1 VHSFRTGVRI
11 AHKYARRFHP
21 KPAHFH
27 SPEAERTALTCAKIT
42 RVEILTLMGV
52 LAGSLALTALARRYN
67 LSAPLL
73 VVVVAL
79 GVGLIPGVPRL
90 ELQPELILTVVLPPL
105 LYSTSLESSLT
116 HFKTALR
123 PIVALGVVLV
133 AVTAVVVA
141 VVVHLL
147 LPDVPFA
154 SALVL
159 GAVVAPPDAVTAVAI
174 GRKLGLPRRMMAV
187 LTGESLVND
196 AAALT
201 LYKVA
206 LAAVAGTA
214 GSAGHGLAVFGVATV
229 LGIAAGLAIGA
240 VVVLIRRL
248 LDDPLLESAFG
259 IIVPFG
265 AYVTAEHLHPFG
277 AEFSGSGVLAVVAA
291 GLYLGHRSL
300 YASPATRMQDRSVW
314 ASIDVLLEALVFAL
328 MGLQLPFVLDGAQ
341 HATRDNGTLAL
352 VAATVL
358 AVTML
363 VRIPGVFVSAYL
375 PRTMRLFGR
384 GRAAPS
390 WRTLAVVSWTGMRGV
405 VTLAAAAGVPA
416 GTPGREEIQLFAFA
430 VAVGTVLI
438 QGLTL
443 PPLIRALKV
452 ADPAQAARD
461 EAEELAARE
470 VARKAARERLHEISR
485 DRLASL
491 DLPPEKVDRLKQRL
505 ERLIDMR
512 YRFAKAAI
520 TLSGEERSGSPQAQ
534 FAKARHELL
543 ITQRRAMIEENRAG
557 RLDDEVLRKVLRE
570 LDLEELSVSA
580 TLTNRVS

>member
-1 VHSFRTGVRI
+1 M
-11 AHKYARRFHP
+11 
-21 KPAHFH
+21 
-27 SPEAERTALTCAKIT
+27 
-42 RVEILTLMGV
+42 EILTLMGV
-52 LAGSLALTALARRYN
+52 LAGSLALTAFARRYN

-79 GVGLIPGVPRL
+79 GVALIPGVPRL
-90 ELQPELILTVVLPPL
+90 ELEPELILTVVLPPL
-105 LYSTSLESSLT
+105 LYSTSLESSVT
-116 HFKTALR
+116 HFKNSLR

-141 VVVHLL
+141 FVVHLL
-147 LPDVPFA
+147 LPDIPFA

-174 GRKLGLPRRMMAV
+174 GRKLGLPRRLMTV

-214 GSAGHGLAVFGVATV
+214 GSAGHGFAVFGVATV
-229 LGIAAGLAIGA
+229 LGIAVGLAIGA
-240 VVVLIRRL
+240 VVVLLRRL

-291 GLYLGHRSL
+291 GLYLGNHSL
-300 YASPATRMQDRSVW
+300 NASPATRMQDRSVW

-341 HATRDNGTLAL
+341 HAARDNGTLTL
-352 VAATVL
+352 VAVVVL
-358 AVTML
+358 LVTML
-363 VRIPGVFVSAYL
+363 VRIPAVFVFAFL
-375 PRTMRLFGR
+375 PRTLRLFGR
-384 GRAAPS
+384 GRATPS
-390 WRTLAVVSWTGMRGV
+390 WRSLAVLSWTGMRGV

-416 GTPGREEIQLFAFA
+416 DTPGREEIQLFAFA
-430 VAVGTVLI
+430 VAIGTVLI

-443 PPLIRALKV
+443 PPLIRVLKV
-452 ADPAQAARD
+452 QDPSEASRD

-470 VARKAARERLHEISR
+470 VAKRAAYERLRVISR

-491 DLPPEKVDRLKQRL
+491 DLPPEKVQRLKERL
-505 ERLIDMR
+505 ERLVETR
-512 YRFAKAAI
+512 YRFAEATIK
-520 TLSGEERSGSPQAQ
+520 LSGEDRHGTPQAQ
-534 FAKARHELL
+534 FAKARKELL
-543 ITQRRAMIEENRAG
+543 VIQRKAMIEENRAG
-557 RLDDEVLRKVLRE
+557 RLDDDILQKVLRE
-570 LDLEELSVSA
+570 LDLEEMSVTA
-580 TLTNRVS
+580 ALTNRLS

>member
-1 VHSFRTGVRI
+1 
-11 AHKYARRFHP
+11 
-21 KPAHFH
+21 
-27 SPEAERTALTCAKIT
+27 
-42 RVEILTLMGV
+42 VEILVLMGV
-52 LAGSLALTALARRYN
+52 LAGSLALTAFARRYN

-79 GVGLIPGVPRL
+79 GVALIPGVPRL
-90 ELQPELILTVVLPPL
+90 ELEPELVLTVVLPPL

-116 HFKTALR
+116 HFKRNLR

-141 VVVHLL
+141 LVVHLL

-174 GRKLGLPRRMMAV
+174 GRKLGLPRGVMSV

-214 GSAGHGLAVFGVATV
+214 GSAGHGFAVFGVATV
-229 LGIAAGLAIGA
+229 LGIAVGLAIGA
-240 VVVLIRRL
+240 LVVLIRRM

-277 AEFSGSGVLAVVAA
+277 EEFSGSGVLAVVAA

-341 HATRDNGTLAL
+341 HAARDNGTLAL
-352 VAATVL
+352 VALAVL

-363 VRIPGVFVSAYL
+363 VRIPAVALFAYL
-375 PRTMRLFGR
+375 PKTLRLFGR
-384 GRAAPS
+384 VRRAPD
-390 WRTLAVVSWTGMRGV
+390 WQTIAVISWTGMRGV

-430 VAVGTVLI
+430 VAIGTVLI

-443 PPLIRALKV
+443 PPLIRVLKV
-452 ADPAQAARD
+452 GDPDEASRD

-470 VARKAARERLHEISR
+470 VAQQAAHARLREISR
-485 DRLASL
+485 DRLAEL
-491 DLPPEKVDRLKQRL
+491 DLPPEKIQRLKERL
-505 ERLIDMR
+505 ERLVDTR

-520 TLSGEERSGSPQAQ
+520 TLSGEDRSGSPQAQ
-534 FAKARHELL
+534 FAKARRELL
-543 ITQRRAMIEENRAG
+543 ITQRKAMIEENRAG
-557 RLDDEVLRKVLRE
+557 RLDDEILGKMLRE
-570 LDLEELSVSA
+570 LDLEELSVST
-580 TLTNRVS
+580 TLTNRLS

>member
-1 VHSFRTGVRI
+1 L
-11 AHKYARRFHP
+11 RRNP
-21 KPAHFH
+21 GHFH
-27 SPEAERTALTCAKIT
+27 SPEGEHKVSTCARIT
-42 RVEILTLMGV
+42 RVEILVLMGV
-52 LAGSLALTALARRYN
+52 LAGSLAVTAFARRYN

-79 GVGLIPGVPRL
+79 GVALIPGVPRL
-90 ELQPELILTVVLPPL
+90 ELEPELVLTVVLPPL

-116 HFKTALR
+116 HFKRNLR

-141 VVVHLL
+141 LVVHLL

-174 GRKLGLPRRMMAV
+174 GRKLGLPRRVMSV

-214 GSAGHGLAVFGVATV
+214 GSAGHGFAVFGVATV
-229 LGIAAGLAIGA
+229 LGIAVGLAIGA
-240 VVVLIRRL
+240 LVVLIRRM

-277 AEFSGSGVLAVVAA
+277 EEFSGSGVLAVVAA

-328 MGLQLPFVLDGAQ
+328 MGLQLPFVIEGAQ
-341 HATRDNGTLAL
+341 HAARDNGTLVWVAL
-352 VAATVL
+352 AVL
-358 AVTML
+358 TVTML
-363 VRIPGVFVSAYL
+363 VRIPAVSLFAYL
-375 PRTMRLFGR
+375 PKALRLFGR
-384 GRAAPS
+384 VRSAPD
-390 WRTLAVVSWTGMRGV
+390 WRTLAVISWTGMRGV

-416 GTPGREEIQLFAFA
+416 DTPGREEIQLFAFT
-430 VAVGTVLI
+430 VAIGTVLI

-443 PPLIRALKV
+443 PPLIRVLKV
-452 ADPAQAARD
+452 GDPEETSRD

-470 VARKAARERLHEISR
+470 VAQQAAHERLREISR
-485 DRLASL
+485 DRLAEL
-491 DLPPEKVDRLKQRL
+491 DLPPEKIERLKERL
-505 ERLIDMR
+505 ERLVDTR

-520 TLSGEERSGSPQAQ
+520 TLSGEDRSGSPQAQ
-534 FAKARHELL
+534 FAKARRELL
-543 ITQRRAMIEENRAG
+543 ITQRKAMIEENRAG
-557 RLDDEVLRKVLRE
+557 RLDDEILGKVLRE
-570 LDLEELSVSA
+570 LDLEELSVST
-580 TLTNRVS
+580 TLTNRLS

>member
-1 VHSFRTGVRI
+1 
-11 AHKYARRFHP
+11 
-21 KPAHFH
+21 
-27 SPEAERTALTCAKIT
+27 
-42 RVEILTLMGV
+42 VEILTLMGV

-79 GVGLIPGVPRL
+79 GVALIPGVPRFEL
-90 ELQPELILTVVLPPL
+90 EPELVLTAVLPPL

-116 HFKTALR
+116 HFKRALR
-123 PIVALGVVLV
+123 PIVALGVALV

-141 VVVHLL
+141 LVVHLL
-147 LPDVPFA
+147 LPDVPFT

-174 GRKLGLPRRMMAV
+174 GRKLGLPRRVMTV

-214 GSAGHGLAVFGVATV
+214 GSAGHGFAVFGVATV
-229 LGIAAGLAIGA
+229 LGIGVGLAIGA
-240 VVVLIRRL
+240 LVVLIRRQ
-248 LDDPLLESAFG
+248 LDDPLMESAFG
-259 IIVPFG
+259 IIVPFA

-277 AEFSGSGVLAVVAA
+277 ADFSGSGVLAVVAA
-291 GLYLGHRSL
+291 GLLLGHRAL

-328 MGLQLPFVLDGAQ
+328 MGLQLPFVLDGAH
-341 HATRDNGTLAL
+341 HAARDNGTLAL
-352 VAATVL
+352 VAVAVL
-358 AVTML
+358 GVTML
-363 VRIPGVFVSAYL
+363 VRVPAVFVSAYL
-375 PRTMRLFGR
+375 PQTVRLFGR
-384 GRAAPS
+384 DRSAPS

-416 GTPGREEIQLFAFA
+416 NTPGRAEIQLFAFT
-430 VAVGTVLI
+430 VAIGTVLI

-443 PPLIRALKV
+443 PPLIRVLRV
-452 ADPAQAARD
+452 EDPSEAARD

-470 VARKAARERLHEISR
+470 VAKQAAHERLREISHE
-485 DRLASL
+485 RLTSL
-491 DLPPEKVDRLKQRL
+491 DLPPDRVTRLKERL

-520 TLSGEERSGSPQAQ
+520 TLSGEEHSGSPQAQ
-534 FAKARHELL
+534 FAKARRELL
-543 ITQRRAMIEENRAG
+543 ITQRKAMIEENRAG

-570 LDLEELSVSA
+570 LDLEELSVSS
-580 TLTNRVS
+580 TLTNRLG

>member
-1 VHSFRTGVRI
+1 M
-11 AHKYARRFHP
+11 
-21 KPAHFH
+21 
-27 SPEAERTALTCAKIT
+27 EAERRASTSGKIT

-52 LAGSLALTALARRYN
+52 LAGSLALTAFARRYN

-79 GVGLIPGVPRL
+79 GVALIPGVPRL
-90 ELQPELILTVVLPPL
+90 ELEPELILTVVLPPL
-105 LYSTSLESSLT
+105 LYSTSLESSVT
-116 HFKTALR
+116 HFKTNLR

-141 VVVHLL
+141 FVVHLL

-174 GRKLGLPRRMMAV
+174 GRKLGLPRRLMTV

-206 LAAVAGTA
+206 LAAVAGVA
-214 GSAGHGLAVFGVATV
+214 GSAGHGFAVFGVATV
-229 LGIAAGLAIGA
+229 LGIAVGLAIGA
-240 VVVLIRRL
+240 LVVLVRRV

-291 GLYLGHRSL
+291 GLYLGNRSL

-341 HATRDNGTLAL
+341 HAARDNGTLAL
-352 VAATVL
+352 VAVAVL
-358 AVTML
+358 LVTML
-363 VRIPGVFVSAYL
+363 VRIPAVFVFAFL
-375 PRTMRLFGR
+375 PRALRLFGR
-384 GRAAPS
+384 GRAAPP
-390 WRTLAVVSWTGMRGV
+390 WRSLAVLSWTGMRGV

-430 VAVGTVLI
+430 VAIGTVLV

-443 PPLIRALKV
+443 PPLIRVLKV
-452 ADPAQAARD
+452 QDPSEASRD

-470 VARKAARERLHEISR
+470 VAKKAAHERLREISR
-485 DRLASL
+485 ERLASL
-491 DLPPEKVDRLKQRL
+491 DLPPEKVQQLKERL
-505 ERLIDMR
+505 ERLVETR
-512 YRFAKAAI
+512 YRFAEATIK
-520 TLSGEERSGSPQAQ
+520 LSGEDRPGTPQAQ
-534 FAKARHELL
+534 FAKARKELL
-543 ITQRRAMIEENRAG
+543 VIQRKAMIEENRAG
-557 RLDDEVLRKVLRE
+557 RLDDEILQKVLRE
-570 LDLEELSVSA
+570 LDLEELSVTT
-580 TLTNRVS
+580 TLTNRLS

>member
-1 VHSFRTGVRI
+1 
-11 AHKYARRFHP
+11 
-21 KPAHFH
+21 
-27 SPEAERTALTCAKIT
+27 
-42 RVEILTLMGV
+42 MGV
-52 LAGSLALTALARRYN
+52 LAGSLALTAIARRYN

-79 GVGLIPGVPRL
+79 GVALIPGVPRL
-90 ELQPELILTVVLPPL
+90 ELEPELVLTVVLPPL

-116 HFKTALR
+116 HFKRNLR

-174 GRKLGLPRRMMAV
+174 GRKLGLPRRVMTV

-214 GSAGHGLAVFGVATV
+214 GSAGHGVAVFGVATV
-229 LGIAAGLAIGA
+229 LGIGVGLAIGA
-240 VVVLIRRL
+240 LVVGIRRL

-277 AEFSGSGVLAVVAA
+277 EEFSGSGVLAVVAA

-328 MGLQLPFVLDGAQ
+328 MGLQLPFVLDDAA
-341 HATRDNGTLAL
+341 HAARDNGTLAL
-352 VAATVL
+352 VALAVL

-363 VRIPGVFVSAYL
+363 VRIPAVALFAYL
-375 PRTMRLFGR
+375 PKTLRLFGQVR
-384 GRAAPS
+384 RAPD
-390 WRTLAVVSWTGMRGV
+390 WQTIAVISWTGMRGV

-430 VAVGTVLI
+430 VAIGTVLI

-443 PPLIRALKV
+443 PPLIRVLKV
-452 ADPAQAARD
+452 QDPSETSRD

-470 VARKAARERLHEISR
+470 VAQKAAHARLHEISR
-485 DRLASL
+485 DRLAQL
-491 DLPPEKVDRLKQRL
+491 DLPPEKVQRLKERL
-505 ERLIDMR
+505 ERLVDTR

-520 TLSGEERSGSPQAQ
+520 TLSGEDRTGSPQAQ
-534 FAKARHELL
+534 FAKARRELL
-543 ITQRRAMIEENRAG
+543 ITQRKAMIEENRAG
-557 RLDDEVLRKVLRE
+557 RLDDEILGKMLRE
-570 LDLEELSVSA
+570 LDLEELSVST
-580 TLTNRVS
+580 TLTNRLS

>member
-1 VHSFRTGVRI
+1 MET
-11 AHKYARRFHP
+11 
-21 KPAHFH
+21 
-27 SPEAERTALTCAKIT
+27 
-42 RVEILTLMGV
+42 LTLMGV
-52 LAGSLALTALARRYN
+52 LAGSLGLTALARRYN

-79 GVGLIPGVPRL
+79 GVALIPGVPRIEL
-90 ELQPELILTVVLPPL
+90 EPELILTVVLPPL

-116 HFKTALR
+116 HFRANLR
-123 PIVALGVVLV
+123 PIISLGVVLV
-133 AVTAVVVA
+133 GVTAVVVA

-147 LPDVPFA
+147 LPDVPWA

-174 GRKLGLPRRMMAV
+174 GRKLGLPRRIMAV

-214 GSAGHGLAVFGVATV
+214 GSAGHGFAVFGVATM
-229 LGIAAGLAIGA
+229 LGIVVGLVIGI
-240 VVVLIRRL
+240 VVVTIRRL

-277 AEFSGSGVLAVVAA
+277 PEFSGSGVLAVVTA

-300 YASPATRMQDRSVW
+300 HASPATRMQDRSVW
-314 ASIDVLLEALVFAL
+314 ASIDVMLEALVFAL
-328 MGLQLPFVLDGAQ
+328 MGLQLPFVLDDAQ

-352 VAATVL
+352 VAFAVL
-358 AVTML
+358 GVTML
-363 VRIPGVFVSAYL
+363 IRIPAVFLSSYL
-375 PRTMRLFGR
+375 PQTLRLFAQ

-390 WRTLAVVSWTGMRGV
+390 WRILVVVSWTGMRGV
-405 VTLAAAAGVPA
+405 VTLAAASGVPA
-416 GTPGREEIQLFAFA
+416 GTPAREEIQLFAFA
-430 VAVGTVLI
+430 VAIGTVLI

-452 ADPAQAARD
+452 QDPGEAERD
-461 EAEELAARE
+461 QAEELAARE
-470 VARKAARERLHEISR
+470 VAQKAAQERLREISR
-485 DRLASL
+485 DRLSTL
-491 DLPPEKVDRLKQRL
+491 DLPPEKVERLKARL
-505 ERLIDMR
+505 ERLIDTR
-512 YRFAKAAI
+512 YRFAKASI
-520 TLSGEERSGSPQAQ
+520 TLSGEERGGSPQAQ
-534 FAKARHELL
+534 FAKARRELL
-543 ITQRRAMIEENRAG
+543 ITQRAAMIAENRAG
-557 RLDDEVLRKVLRE
+557 RLDDDVLRKMLRE

-580 TLTNRVS
+580 TLTNRLG

>member
-1 VHSFRTGVRI
+1 M
-11 AHKYARRFHP
+11 
-21 KPAHFH
+21 
-27 SPEAERTALTCAKIT
+27 EAQRGASACGTIS

-79 GVGLIPGVPRL
+79 GVALIPGVPRFEL
-90 ELQPELILTVVLPPL
+90 EPELVLTVVLPPL

-116 HFKTALR
+116 HFKRALR

-174 GRKLGLPRRMMAV
+174 GRKLGLPRRVMTV

-214 GSAGHGLAVFGVATV
+214 GSAGHGFAVFGVATA
-229 LGIAAGLAIGA
+229 LGIAVGLAIGA
-240 VVVLIRRL
+240 VVVLNRRQ
-248 LDDPLLESAFG
+248 LDDPLMESAFG
-259 IIVPFG
+259 IIVPFA
-265 AYVTAEHLHPFG
+265 AYVTAEHLHPFSVD
-277 AEFSGSGVLAVVAA
+277 FSGSGVLAVVAA
-291 GLYLGHRSL
+291 GLFLGHRAIH
-300 YASPATRMQDRSVW
+300 ASPATRMQDRSVW

-328 MGLQLPFVLDGAQ
+328 MGLQLPFVLEGAQ
-341 HATRDNGTLAL
+341 HAARDNGTLAL
-352 VAATVL
+352 VAVAVL
-358 AVTML
+358 LVTML
-363 VRIPGVFVSAYL
+363 VRIPAVFVSAYL
-375 PRTMRLFGR
+375 PQTVRLFGR
-384 GRAAPS
+384 ERAVPS

-416 GTPGREEIQLFAFA
+416 ATPGREEIQLFAFA
-430 VAVGTVLI
+430 VAIGTVLV

-443 PPLIRALKV
+443 PPLIRVLKV
-452 ADPAQAARD
+452 QDPSEVSRD

-470 VARKAARERLHEISR
+470 VAKKAAHERLREITR
-485 DRLASL
+485 HRIGSL
-491 DLPPEKVDRLKQRL
+491 DLPPEKADRLKQRL
-505 ERLIDMR
+505 ERLVDTR
-512 YRFAKAAI
+512 YRFAEATIK
-520 TLSGEERSGSPQAQ
+520 LSGEDRSGTPQAQ
-534 FAKARHELL
+534 FAKARKELL
-543 ITQRRAMIEENRAG
+543 VIQRRAMIEENRAG
-557 RLDDEVLRKVLRE
+557 RLDDEILRKVLRE
-570 LDLEELSVSA
+570 LDLEEMSVTA
-580 TLTNRVS
+580 ALTNRLS

>member
-1 VHSFRTGVRI
+1 M
-11 AHKYARRFHP
+11 
-21 KPAHFH
+21 
-27 SPEAERTALTCAKIT
+27 
-42 RVEILTLMGV
+42 EILVLMSV
-52 LAGSLALTALARRYN
+52 LTGSLALTAFARRYN

-79 GVGLIPGVPRL
+79 GVALIPGVPRL
-90 ELQPELILTVVLPPL
+90 ELEPELVLTVVLPPL
-105 LYSTSLESSLT
+105 LYSTSLESSVT
-116 HFKTALR
+116 HFKRNLR

-141 VVVHLL
+141 LVVHLL

-174 GRKLGLPRRMMAV
+174 GRKLGLPRRVMSV

-214 GSAGHGLAVFGVATV
+214 GSAGHGFAVFGVATV
-229 LGIAAGLAIGA
+229 LGIAVGLAIGA
-240 VVVLIRRL
+240 LVVGIRRL

-277 AEFSGSGVLAVVAA
+277 EEFSGSGVLAVVAA

-328 MGLQLPFVLDGAQ
+328 MGLQLPFVLDDAA
-341 HATRDNGTLAL
+341 HAARDNGTLAL
-352 VAATVL
+352 VALAVL

-363 VRIPGVFVSAYL
+363 VRIPAVALFAYL
-375 PRTMRLFGR
+375 PKTLRLFGQVR
-384 GRAAPS
+384 RAPG
-390 WRTLAVVSWTGMRGV
+390 WQTIAVISWTGMRGV

-416 GTPGREEIQLFAFA
+416 DTPGREEIQLFAFA
-430 VAVGTVLI
+430 VAIGTVLI

-443 PPLIRALKV
+443 PPLIRVLKV
-452 ADPAQAARD
+452 QDPSETSRD

-470 VARKAARERLHEISR
+470 VAQKAAHARLREISR
-485 DRLASL
+485 DRLAEL
-491 DLPPEKVDRLKQRL
+491 DLPPEKVQRLKERL
-505 ERLIDMR
+505 ERLVDTR

-520 TLSGEERSGSPQAQ
+520 TLSGEDRSGSPQAQ
-534 FAKARHELL
+534 FAKARRELL
-543 ITQRRAMIEENRAG
+543 ITQRKAMIEENRAG
-557 RLDDEVLRKVLRE
+557 RLDDEILGKMLRE
-570 LDLEELSVSA
+570 LDLEELSVST
-580 TLTNRVS
+580 TLTNRLS

>member
-1 VHSFRTGVRI
+1 M
-11 AHKYARRFHP
+11 
-21 KPAHFH
+21 
-27 SPEAERTALTCAKIT
+27 
-42 RVEILTLMGV
+42 EILTLMGV
-52 LAGSLALTALARRYN
+52 LAGSLALTAFARRYN

-79 GVGLIPGVPRL
+79 GVALIPGVPRL
-90 ELQPELILTVVLPPL
+90 ELEPELILTVVLPPL
-105 LYSTSLESSLT
+105 LYSTSLESSVT
-116 HFKTALR
+116 HFKTNLR

-174 GRKLGLPRRMMAV
+174 GRKLGLPRRLMAV

-214 GSAGHGLAVFGVATV
+214 GSAGHGFAVFGVATV
-229 LGIAAGLAIGA
+229 LGIAVGLAIGA
-240 VVVLIRRL
+240 VVVLVRRL

-277 AEFSGSGVLAVVAA
+277 PEFSGSGVLAVVAA
-291 GLYLGHRSL
+291 GLYLGNRSL

-341 HATRDNGTLAL
+341 HAARDNGTLAL
-352 VAATVL
+352 VAVVVL
-358 AVTML
+358 LVTML
-363 VRIPGVFVSAYL
+363 VRIPAVFVFAFL
-375 PRTMRLFGR
+375 PRTLRLFGR
-384 GRAAPS
+384 GRATPP
-390 WRTLAVVSWTGMRGV
+390 WRSLAVLSWTGMRGV

-430 VAVGTVLI
+430 VAIGTVLV

-443 PPLIRALKV
+443 PPLIRVLKV
-452 ADPAQAARD
+452 QDPSEASRD

-470 VARKAARERLHEISR
+470 VAQKAAHERLREISR

-491 DLPPEKVDRLKQRL
+491 DLPQEKVDRLKQRL
-505 ERLIDMR
+505 ERLVDTR

-534 FAKARHELL
+534 FAKARRELL
-543 ITQRRAMIEENRAG
+543 ITQRKAMLAENRAG
-557 RLDDEVLRKVLRE
+557 RLDDEILRKVLRE

>member
-1 VHSFRTGVRI
+1 M
-11 AHKYARRFHP
+11 
-21 KPAHFH
+21 
-27 SPEAERTALTCAKIT
+27 
-42 RVEILTLMGV
+42 EILVLMGV
-52 LAGSLALTALARRYN
+52 LAGSLALTAFARRYN

-79 GVGLIPGVPRL
+79 GVALIPGVPRL
-90 ELQPELILTVVLPPL
+90 ELEPELVLTLVLPPL

-116 HFKTALR
+116 HFKRNLR

-141 VVVHLL
+141 LVVHLL

-174 GRKLGLPRRMMAV
+174 GRKLGLPRRVMTV

-214 GSAGHGLAVFGVATV
+214 GSAGHGFAVFGVATV
-229 LGIAAGLAIGA
+229 LGIAVGLAIGA
-240 VVVLIRRL
+240 LVVGIRRL

-277 AEFSGSGVLAVVAA
+277 EEFSGSGVLAVVAA

-328 MGLQLPFVLDGAQ
+328 MGLQLPFVLDGAA
-341 HATRDNGTLAL
+341 HAARDNGTLAL
-352 VAATVL
+352 VALAVL
-358 AVTML
+358 AATML
-363 VRIPGVFVSAYL
+363 VRIPAVALFAYL
-375 PRTMRLFGR
+375 PKTLRLFGR
-384 GRAAPS
+384 VRRAPD
-390 WRTLAVVSWTGMRGV
+390 WQTIAVISWTGMRGV

-416 GTPGREEIQLFAFA
+416 DTPGREEIQLFAYA
-430 VAVGTVLI
+430 VAIGTVLI

-443 PPLIRALKV
+443 PPLIRVLKV
-452 ADPAQAARD
+452 GDPEEAAHD

-470 VARKAARERLHEISR
+470 VAQKAAHARLREISR
-485 DRLASL
+485 DRLAAL
-491 DLPPEKVDRLKQRL
+491 DLPPEKIERLKERL
-505 ERLIDMR
+505 ERLVDTR

-520 TLSGEERSGSPQAQ
+520 TLSGEDRSGSPHAQ
-534 FAKARHELL
+534 FAKARRELL
-543 ITQRRAMIEENRAG
+543 ITQRKAMIEENRAG
-557 RLDDEVLRKVLRE
+557 RLDDEILGKMLRE
-570 LDLEELSVSA
+570 LDLEELSVST
-580 TLTNRVS
+580 TLTNRLS

>member
-1 VHSFRTGVRI
+1 M
-11 AHKYARRFHP
+11 
-21 KPAHFH
+21 
-27 SPEAERTALTCAKIT
+27 
-42 RVEILTLMGV
+42 LMGV
-52 LAGSLALTALARRYN
+52 LAGSLALTAFARRYN

-79 GVGLIPGVPRL
+79 GVALIPGVPRL
-90 ELQPELILTVVLPPL
+90 ELEPELVLTVVLPPL

-116 HFKTALR
+116 HFKRNLR

-141 VVVHLL
+141 LVVHLL

-174 GRKLGLPRRMMAV
+174 GRKLGLPRRVMSV

-214 GSAGHGLAVFGVATV
+214 GSAGHGFAVFGVATV
-229 LGIAAGLAIGA
+229 LGIAVGLAIGA
-240 VVVLIRRL
+240 LVVGIRRL

-277 AEFSGSGVLAVVAA
+277 EEFSGSGVLAVVAA

-328 MGLQLPFVLDGAQ
+328 MGLQLPFVLDGAA
-341 HATRDNGTLAL
+341 HAARDNGTLAL
-352 VAATVL
+352 VALAVL

-363 VRIPGVFVSAYL
+363 VRIPAVALFAYL
-375 PRTMRLFGR
+375 PKTLRLFGR
-384 GRAAPS
+384 VRRAPD
-390 WRTLAVVSWTGMRGV
+390 WQTIAVISWTGMRGV

-416 GTPGREEIQLFAFA
+416 DTPGREEIQLFAFA
-430 VAVGTVLI
+430 VAIGTVLI

-443 PPLIRALKV
+443 PPLIRVLKV
-452 ADPAQAARD
+452 QDPSETSRD

-470 VARKAARERLHEISR
+470 VAQKAAHARLREISR
-485 DRLASL
+485 DRLAEL
-491 DLPPEKVDRLKQRL
+491 DLPPEKVERLKERL
-505 ERLIDMR
+505 ERLVDTR

-520 TLSGEERSGSPQAQ
+520 TLSGEDRSGSPQAQ
-534 FAKARHELL
+534 FAKARRELL
-543 ITQRRAMIEENRAG
+543 ITQRKAMIEENRAG
-557 RLDDEVLRKVLRE
+557 RLDDEILGKMLRE
-570 LDLEELSVSA
+570 LDLEELSVST
-580 TLTNRVS
+580 TLTNRLS

>member
-1 VHSFRTGVRI
+1 M
-11 AHKYARRFHP
+11 
-21 KPAHFH
+21 
-27 SPEAERTALTCAKIT
+27 
-42 RVEILTLMGV
+42 EILTLMGV

-79 GVGLIPGVPRL
+79 GVALIPGVPRL
-90 ELQPELILTVVLPPL
+90 ELEPELILTVVLPPL
-105 LYSTSLESSLT
+105 LYSTSLESSVT
-116 HFKTALR
+116 HFKSNLR

-141 VVVHLL
+141 FVVHLL

-174 GRKLGLPRRMMAV
+174 GRKLGLPRRLMTV

-214 GSAGHGLAVFGVATV
+214 GSAGHGFAVFGVATV
-229 LGIAAGLAIGA
+229 LGIAVGLAIGA
-240 VVVLIRRL
+240 VVVLLRRL

-291 GLYLGHRSL
+291 GLYLGNRSL

-341 HATRDNGTLAL
+341 HAARDNGTLAL
-352 VAATVL
+352 VAVVVL
-358 AVTML
+358 LVTML
-363 VRIPGVFVSAYL
+363 VRFPAVFAFAFL
-375 PRTMRLFGR
+375 PRTLRLFGR
-384 GRAAPS
+384 GRTTPP
-390 WRTLAVVSWTGMRGV
+390 WRTLTVLSWTGMRGV

-416 GTPGREEIQLFAFA
+416 DTPGREEIQLFAFA
-430 VAVGTVLI
+430 VAIGTVLI

-443 PPLIRALKV
+443 PPLIRVLKV
-452 ADPAQAARD
+452 QDPSEASRD

-470 VARKAARERLHEISR
+470 VAKRAAHERLRVISR

-491 DLPPEKVDRLKQRL
+491 DLPPEKVQRLKERL
-505 ERLIDMR
+505 ERLVETR
-512 YRFAKAAI
+512 YRFAEATIK
-520 TLSGEERSGSPQAQ
+520 LSGEDRHGTPQAQ
-534 FAKARHELL
+534 FAKARKELL
-543 ITQRRAMIEENRAG
+543 IIQRKAMIEENRAG
-557 RLDDEVLRKVLRE
+557 RLDDDILQKVLRE
-570 LDLEELSVSA
+570 LDLEEMSVTAS
-580 TLTNRVS
+580 LTNRLS

>member
-1 VHSFRTGVRI
+1 M
-11 AHKYARRFHP
+11 
-21 KPAHFH
+21 
-27 SPEAERTALTCAKIT
+27 
-42 RVEILTLMGV
+42 EILTLMGV

-73 VVVVAL
+73 VVLVAL
-79 GVGLIPGVPRL
+79 GVALIPGVPRL
-90 ELQPELILTVVLPPL
+90 ELEPELVLSVVLPPL
-105 LYSTSLESSLT
+105 LYSTSLESSVT
-116 HFKTALR
+116 HFRTNLR
-123 PIVALGVVLV
+123 PIIALGVVLV
-133 AVTAVVVA
+133 GVTAVVVA

-154 SALVL
+154 SALVI

-174 GRKLGLPRRMMAV
+174 GRKLGLPRRVMAV

-206 LAAVAGTA
+206 LAAVAGLS
-214 GSAGHGLAVFGVATV
+214 GSAGHGFAVFGVATV
-229 LGIAAGLAIGA
+229 LGIAVGLAIGG

-248 LDDPLLESAFG
+248 LDDPLMESAFG
-259 IIVPFG
+259 IIVPFA
-265 AYVTAEHLHPFG
+265 AYLTAEHLHPISDD
-277 AEFSGSGVLAVVAA
+277 FSGSGVLAVVAA
-291 GLYLGHRSL
+291 GLYLGHRSV

-341 HATRDNGTLAL
+341 HAARDNGTLAL
-352 VAATVL
+352 VAVAVL

-363 VRIPGVFVSAYL
+363 VRIPAVFVSAYL
-375 PRTMRLFGR
+375 PQTVRLFGR
-384 GRAAPS
+384 DREAPS

-416 GTPGREEIQLFAFA
+416 GTPGREEIQLFAFT

-452 ADPAQAARD
+452 EDPTEASRD

-470 VARKAARERLHEISR
+470 VAKKAAHERLRELGHE
-485 DRLASL
+485 RLAAL
-491 DLPPEKVDRLKQRL
+491 DLPQEKVDRLKERL
-505 ERLIDMR
+505 QRLIDTR

-520 TLSGEERSGSPQAQ
+520 TLSGEDRSGSPQAQ
-534 FAKARHELL
+534 FAKARRELL
-543 ITQRRAMIEENRAG
+543 ITQRKAMIEENRAG
-557 RLDDEVLRKVLRE
+557 RLDDEVLQKVLRE
-570 LDLEELSVSA
+570 LDLEEMSVSA
-580 TLTNRVS
+580 TLTNRMS

>member
-1 VHSFRTGVRI
+1 M
-11 AHKYARRFHP
+11 
-21 KPAHFH
+21 
-27 SPEAERTALTCAKIT
+27 
-42 RVEILTLMGV
+42 EILVLMGV
-52 LAGSLALTALARRYN
+52 LTGSLALTAFARRYN

-79 GVGLIPGVPRL
+79 GVALIPGVPRL
-90 ELQPELILTVVLPPL
+90 ELEPELVLTVVLPPL
-105 LYSTSLESSLT
+105 LYSTSLESSVT
-116 HFKTALR
+116 HFKRNLR

-141 VVVHLL
+141 LVVHLL

-174 GRKLGLPRRMMAV
+174 GRKLGLPRRVMSV

-214 GSAGHGLAVFGVATV
+214 GSAGHGFAVFGVATV
-229 LGIAAGLAIGA
+229 LGIAVGLAIGA
-240 VVVLIRRL
+240 LVVGIRRL

-277 AEFSGSGVLAVVAA
+277 EEFSGSGVLAVVAA

-328 MGLQLPFVLDGAQ
+328 MGLQLPFVLDGAA
-341 HATRDNGTLAL
+341 HAARDNGTLAL
-352 VAATVL
+352 VALAVL

-363 VRIPGVFVSAYL
+363 VRIPAVALFAYL
-375 PRTMRLFGR
+375 PKTLRLFGQVR
-384 GRAAPS
+384 RAPG
-390 WRTLAVVSWTGMRGV
+390 WQTIAVISWTGMRGV

-416 GTPGREEIQLFAFA
+416 DTPGREEIQLFAFA
-430 VAVGTVLI
+430 VAIGTVLI

-443 PPLIRALKV
+443 PPLIRVLKV
-452 ADPAQAARD
+452 QDPSETSRD

-470 VARKAARERLHEISR
+470 VAQKAAHARLREISR
-485 DRLASL
+485 DRLAEL
-491 DLPPEKVDRLKQRL
+491 DLPPEKVERLKERL
-505 ERLIDMR
+505 ERLVDTR

-520 TLSGEERSGSPQAQ
+520 TLSGEDRSGSPQAQ
-534 FAKARHELL
+534 FAKARRELL
-543 ITQRRAMIEENRAG
+543 ITQRKAMIEENRAG
-557 RLDDEVLRKVLRE
+557 RLDDEILGKMLRE
-570 LDLEELSVSA
+570 LDLEELSVST
-580 TLTNRVS
+580 TLTNRLS

>member
-1 VHSFRTGVRI
+1 M
-11 AHKYARRFHP
+11 
-21 KPAHFH
+21 
-27 SPEAERTALTCAKIT
+27 
-42 RVEILTLMGV
+42 EILTLMGV
-52 LAGSLALTALARRYN
+52 LAGSLALTAFARRYN

-79 GVGLIPGVPRL
+79 GVALIPGVPRL
-90 ELQPELILTVVLPPL
+90 ELEPELILTVVLPPL
-105 LYSTSLESSLT
+105 LYSTSLESSVT
-116 HFKTALR
+116 HFKTNLR

-133 AVTAVVVA
+133 AVTAVAVA
-141 VVVHLL
+141 LVVHLL

-154 SALVL
+154 SALVF

-174 GRKLGLPRRMMAV
+174 GRKLGLPRRLMAV

-214 GSAGHGLAVFGVATV
+214 GSAGHGFAVFGVATV
-229 LGIAAGLAIGA
+229 LGIAVGLAIGA
-240 VVVLIRRL
+240 IVVLIRRQ
-248 LDDPLLESAFG
+248 LDDPLMESAFG

-291 GLYLGHRSL
+291 GLYLGNRSL

-341 HATRDNGTLAL
+341 HAARDNGTLAL
-352 VAATVL
+352 VAVVVL
-358 AVTML
+358 LVTML
-363 VRIPGVFVSAYL
+363 VRIPAVFVFAYL
-375 PRTMRLFGR
+375 PRTLRLFGH
-384 GRAAPS
+384 GRAAPP
-390 WRTLAVVSWTGMRGV
+390 WRSLAVLSWTGMRGV

-430 VAVGTVLI
+430 VAIGTVLI

-443 PPLIRALKV
+443 PPLIRVLKV
-452 ADPAQAARD
+452 QDPSETSRD

-470 VARKAARERLHEISR
+470 VAKRAAHERLREISH

-491 DLPPEKVDRLKQRL
+491 DLPPEKVARLKERL
-505 ERLIDMR
+505 ERLVETR
-512 YRFAKAAI
+512 YRFAEATIK
-520 TLSGEERSGSPQAQ
+520 LSGEDRSGTPQAQ
-534 FAKARHELL
+534 FAKARKELL
-543 ITQRRAMIEENRAG
+543 VIQRKAMIEENRAG
-557 RLDDEVLRKVLRE
+557 RLDDDVLQKVLRE
-570 LDLEELSVSA
+570 LDLEEMSVMA
-580 TLTNRVS
+580 ALTNRLS

>member
-1 VHSFRTGVRI
+1 MET
-11 AHKYARRFHP
+11 
-21 KPAHFH
+21 
-27 SPEAERTALTCAKIT
+27 
-42 RVEILTLMGV
+42 LTLMGV
-52 LAGSLALTALARRYN
+52 LAGSLGLTALARRYN

-79 GVGLIPGVPRL
+79 GVALIPGVPRIEL
-90 ELQPELILTVVLPPL
+90 EPELILTLVLPPL

-116 HFKTALR
+116 HFRANLR

-133 AVTAVVVA
+133 VVTAVVVA

-147 LPDVPFA
+147 LPDVPWA

-214 GSAGHGLAVFGVATV
+214 GSAGHGFAVFGVATV
-229 LGIAAGLAIGA
+229 LGIAVGLVIG
-240 VVVLIRRL
+240 VVVVGIRRL

-277 AEFSGSGVLAVVAA
+277 PEFSGSGVLAVVAA
-291 GLYLGHRSL
+291 GLYLGHHAL
-300 YASPATRMQDRSVW
+300 HASPATRMQDRSVW
-314 ASIDVLLEALVFAL
+314 ASIDVMLEALVFAL
-328 MGLQLPFVLDGAQ
+328 MGLQLPFVLDDAQ
-341 HATRDNGTLAL
+341 HATRGNGTLAL
-352 VAATVL
+352 VAVAVL
-358 AVTML
+358 GVTML
-363 VRIPGVFVSAYL
+363 VRIPAVFVSSYL
-375 PRTMRLFGR
+375 PQTLRLFGR
-384 GRAAPS
+384 ERAAPS
-390 WRTLAVVSWTGMRGV
+390 WRILAVVSWTGMRGV
-405 VTLAAAAGVPA
+405 VTLAAASGVPE

-430 VAVGTVLI
+430 VAIGTVLI

-443 PPLIRALKV
+443 PPLIRVLKV
-452 ADPAQAARD
+452 QDPGEAERD
-461 EAEELAARE
+461 QAEELAARE
-470 VARKAARERLHEISR
+470 VAQKAAQERLREISR
-485 DRLASL
+485 DRLSTL
-491 DLPPEKVDRLKQRL
+491 DLPVEKVERLKQRL
-505 ERLIDMR
+505 ERLIETR
-512 YRFAKAAI
+512 YRFAKASI
-520 TLSGEERSGSPQAQ
+520 TLSGEERGGSPQAQ
-534 FAKARHELL
+534 FAKARRELL
-543 ITQRRAMIEENRAG
+543 ITQRAAMIAENRAG
-557 RLDDEVLRKVLRE
+557 RLDDDILRKMLRE

-580 TLTNRVS
+580 TLTNRLG

>member
-1 VHSFRTGVRI
+1 M
-11 AHKYARRFHP
+11 
-21 KPAHFH
+21 
-27 SPEAERTALTCAKIT
+27 EL
-42 RVEILTLMGV
+42 LTLMGV
-52 LAGSLALTALARRYN
+52 LAGSLAVTAVARRYN

-79 GVGLIPGVPRL
+79 GVALIPGVPRL
-90 ELQPELILTVVLPPL
+90 ALEPELILTVVLPPL

-116 HFKTALR
+116 HFKTTLR
-123 PIVALGVVLV
+123 PIITLGVVLV

-147 LPDVPFA
+147 LPDVPFP

-206 LAAVAGTA
+206 LAAVAGVA
-214 GSAGHGLAVFGVATV
+214 GSAGHGFAVFGVATV
-229 LGIAAGLAIGA
+229 LGIAVGLVIGGA
-240 VVVLIRRL
+240 VVLIRRL
-248 LDDPLLESAFG
+248 LDDPLMESAFG

-265 AYVTAEHLHPFG
+265 AYVTAEHLHPFS
-277 AEFSGSGVLAVVAA
+277 EDFSGSGVLAVVAA

-328 MGLQLPFVLDGAQ
+328 MGLQLPVVLDGAHQ
-341 HATRDNGTLAL
+341 AARDDGTLAL
-352 VAATVL
+352 VAVAVL
-358 AVTML
+358 AVTIL
-363 VRIPGVFVSAYL
+363 VRIPAVFVSAYL
-375 PRTMRLFGR
+375 PRAMRLFGR
-384 GRAAPS
+384 GRTAPS
-390 WRTLAVVSWTGMRGV
+390 WRVLAVVSWTGMRGV

-416 GTPGREEIQLFAFA
+416 ETPGRAEIQLFAFT
-430 VAVGTVLI
+430 VAIGTVLL

-452 ADPAQAARD
+452 EDPSEATRD

-470 VARKAARERLHEISR
+470 VAKKAAHDRLREISHERL
-485 DRLASL
+485 AAL
-491 DLPPEKVDRLKQRL
+491 DLPPERVTRLKERL

-520 TLSGEERSGSPQAQ
+520 TLSGEEQSGSPQAQ
-534 FAKARHELL
+534 FAKARRELL
-543 ITQRRAMIEENRAG
+543 ITQRKAMIEENRAG

-580 TLTNRVS
+580 TLTNRMG

>member
-1 VHSFRTGVRI
+1 
-11 AHKYARRFHP
+11 
-21 KPAHFH
+21 
-27 SPEAERTALTCAKIT
+27 
-42 RVEILTLMGV
+42 VEILTLMGV
-52 LAGSLALTALARRYN
+52 LAGSLALTAFARRYN
-67 LSAPLL
+67 LSAPLV

-79 GVGLIPGVPRL
+79 GVALIPGVPRL
-90 ELQPELILTVVLPPL
+90 ELEPELILTVVLPPL

-116 HFKTALR
+116 HFKRSLR

-141 VVVHLL
+141 LVVHLL

-174 GRKLGLPRRMMAV
+174 GRKLGLPRRVMTV

-214 GSAGHGLAVFGVATV
+214 GSAGHGFAVFGVATV

-240 VVVLIRRL
+240 LVVLIRRV

-277 AEFSGSGVLAVVAA
+277 EEFSGSGVLAVVAA

-341 HATRDNGTLAL
+341 HAARDNGTLAL
-352 VAATVL
+352 VAVVVL
-358 AVTML
+358 LVTMG
-363 VRIPGVFVSAYL
+363 VRIPAVALFAYL
-375 PRTMRLFGR
+375 PKTLRLFGR
-384 GRAAPS
+384 VRTAPD
-390 WRTLAVVSWTGMRGV
+390 WRTLAVISWTGMRGV
-405 VTLAAAAGVPA
+405 VTLAAASGVPE

-430 VAVGTVLI
+430 VAIGTVLI

-443 PPLIRALKV
+443 PPLIRILKV
-452 ADPAQAARD
+452 QDPSEASRD

-470 VARKAARERLHEISR
+470 VAQHAAHERLREISR
-485 DRLASL
+485 DRLAEL
-491 DLPPEKVDRLKQRL
+491 DLPQEKIDRLKQRL
-505 ERLIDMR
+505 ERLVDTR

-534 FAKARHELL
+534 FAKARRELL
-543 ITQRRAMIEENRAG
+543 ITQRAAMIEENRAG
-557 RLDDEVLRKVLRE
+557 RLDDEILRKMLRE
-570 LDLEELSVSA
+570 LDLEELSVST
-580 TLTNRVS
+580 TLTNRLS

>member
-1 VHSFRTGVRI
+1 M
-11 AHKYARRFHP
+11 
-21 KPAHFH
+21 
-27 SPEAERTALTCAKIT
+27 
-42 RVEILTLMGV
+42 EILVLMGV
-52 LAGSLALTALARRYN
+52 LTGSLALTAFARRYN

-79 GVGLIPGVPRL
+79 GVALIPGVPRL
-90 ELQPELILTVVLPPL
+90 ELEPELVLTVVLPPL
-105 LYSTSLESSLT
+105 LYSTSLESSVT
-116 HFKTALR
+116 HFKRNLR

-141 VVVHLL
+141 LVVHLL

-174 GRKLGLPRRMMAV
+174 GRKLGLPRRVMSV

-214 GSAGHGLAVFGVATV
+214 GSAGHGFAVFGVATV
-229 LGIAAGLAIGA
+229 LGIAVGLAIGA
-240 VVVLIRRL
+240 LVVGIRRL

-277 AEFSGSGVLAVVAA
+277 EEFSGSGVLAVVAA

-328 MGLQLPFVLDGAQ
+328 MGLQLPFVLDGAA
-341 HATRDNGTLAL
+341 HAARDNGTLAL
-352 VAATVL
+352 VALAVL

-363 VRIPGVFVSAYL
+363 VRIPAVALFAYL
-375 PRTMRLFGR
+375 PKTLRLFGQVR
-384 GRAAPS
+384 RAPD
-390 WRTLAVVSWTGMRGV
+390 WQTIAVISWTGMRGV

-416 GTPGREEIQLFAFA
+416 DTPGREEIQLFAFA
-430 VAVGTVLI
+430 VAIGTVLI

-443 PPLIRALKV
+443 PPLIRVLKV
-452 ADPAQAARD
+452 QDPSGDLAGRGRGTRGPRGRAEGGARAVARDQPRPARRAGPAAGEGRAPEGAAGTARRHALPVRQSGDHTVRRGPLRQPAGAVREGPARAADHPAQGDDRGEPRRPARRRDPREDAARAGPGGAVGVD
-461 EAEELAARE
+461 DA
-470 VARKAARERLHEISR
+470 HEPI
-485 DRLASL
+485 
-491 DLPPEKVDRLKQRL
+491 E
-505 ERLIDMR
+505 
-512 YRFAKAAI
+512 
-520 TLSGEERSGSPQAQ
+520 
-534 FAKARHELL
+534 L
-543 ITQRRAMIEENRAG
+543 ITSQVRRRSS
-557 RLDDEVLRKVLRE
+557 DERMPVCDTRT
-570 LDLEELSVSA
+570 SVAPAS
-580 TLTNRVS
+580 

>member
-1 VHSFRTGVRI
+1 M
-11 AHKYARRFHP
+11 
-21 KPAHFH
+21 
-27 SPEAERTALTCAKIT
+27 
-42 RVEILTLMGV
+42 EILVLMGV
-52 LAGSLALTALARRYN
+52 LAGSLALTAIARRYN

-79 GVGLIPGVPRL
+79 GVALIPGVPRL
-90 ELQPELILTVVLPPL
+90 ELEPELVLTVVLPPL

-116 HFKTALR
+116 HFKRNLR

-141 VVVHLL
+141 LVVHLL

-174 GRKLGLPRRMMAV
+174 GRKLGLPRRVMTV

-214 GSAGHGLAVFGVATV
+214 GSAGHGVAVFGVATV
-229 LGIAAGLAIGA
+229 LGIGVGLAIGA
-240 VVVLIRRL
+240 LVVGIRRL

-277 AEFSGSGVLAVVAA
+277 EEFSGSGVLAVVAA

-328 MGLQLPFVLDGAQ
+328 MGLQLPFVLDDAA
-341 HATRDNGTLAL
+341 HAARDNGTLAL
-352 VAATVL
+352 VALAVL

-363 VRIPGVFVSAYL
+363 VRIPAVALFAYL
-375 PRTMRLFGR
+375 PKTLRLFGQVR
-384 GRAAPS
+384 RAPD
-390 WRTLAVVSWTGMRGV
+390 WQTIAVISWTGMRGV

-430 VAVGTVLI
+430 VAIGTVLI

-443 PPLIRALKV
+443 PPLIRVLKV
-452 ADPAQAARD
+452 QDPSETSRD

-470 VARKAARERLHEISR
+470 VAQKAAHARLREISR
-485 DRLASL
+485 DRLAQL
-491 DLPPEKVDRLKQRL
+491 DLPPEKVQRLKERL
-505 ERLIDMR
+505 ERLVDTR

-520 TLSGEERSGSPQAQ
+520 TLSGEDRTGSPQAQ
-534 FAKARHELL
+534 FAKARRELL
-543 ITQRRAMIEENRAG
+543 ITQRKAMIEENRAG
-557 RLDDEVLRKVLRE
+557 RLDDEILGKMLRE
-570 LDLEELSVSA
+570 LDLEELSVST
-580 TLTNRVS
+580 TLTNRLS

>member
-1 VHSFRTGVRI
+1 M
-11 AHKYARRFHP
+11 
-21 KPAHFH
+21 
-27 SPEAERTALTCAKIT
+27 
-42 RVEILTLMGV
+42 EILVLMGV
-52 LAGSLALTALARRYN
+52 LAGSLALTAFARRYN

-79 GVGLIPGVPRL
+79 GVALIPGVPRL
-90 ELQPELILTVVLPPL
+90 ELEPELVLTVVLPPL

-116 HFKTALR
+116 HFKRNLR

-141 VVVHLL
+141 LVVHLL

-174 GRKLGLPRRMMAV
+174 GRKLGLPRRVMTV

-214 GSAGHGLAVFGVATV
+214 GSAGHGFAVFGVATV
-229 LGIAAGLAIGA
+229 LGIAVGLAIGA
-240 VVVLIRRL
+240 LVVGIRRL

-277 AEFSGSGVLAVVAA
+277 EEFSGSGVLAVVAA

-328 MGLQLPFVLDGAQ
+328 MGLQLPFVLDGAA
-341 HATRDNGTLAL
+341 HAARDNGTLSL
-352 VAATVL
+352 VALAVL
-358 AVTML
+358 AATML
-363 VRIPGVFVSAYL
+363 VRFPAVALFAYL
-375 PRTMRLFGR
+375 PKTLRLFGR
-384 GRAAPS
+384 VRRAPD
-390 WRTLAVVSWTGMRGV
+390 WQTIAVISWTGMRGV

-416 GTPGREEIQLFAFA
+416 DTPGREEIQLFAYA
-430 VAVGTVLI
+430 VAIGTVLI

-443 PPLIRALKV
+443 PPLIRVLKV
-452 ADPAQAARD
+452 GDPEEAAHD

-470 VARKAARERLHEISR
+470 VAQKAAHARLREISR
-485 DRLASL
+485 DRLAEL
-491 DLPPEKVDRLKQRL
+491 DLPPEKIERLKERL
-505 ERLIDMR
+505 ERLVDTR

-520 TLSGEERSGSPQAQ
+520 TLSGEDRSGSPHAQ
-534 FAKARHELL
+534 FAKARRELL
-543 ITQRRAMIEENRAG
+543 ITQRKAMIEENRAG
-557 RLDDEVLRKVLRE
+557 RLDDEILGKMLRE
-570 LDLEELSVSA
+570 LDLEELSVST
-580 TLTNRVS
+580 TLTNRLS